1 MSKKNKFYLLEGVTA
16 KGVKALLNDEN
27 SKYRW
32 LRPQRNRR
40 LLVVLMSLGLVLT
53 SMGSYWTSLKN
64 ELNLNEDLGMLIFS
78 ISAIFVILAV
88 IGGYSFL
95 RIAVRSIADAPDELL
110 DERQIQVRDTS
121 FRYAYYAMG
130 YLIAGLI
137 LLMLSG
143 PELNL
148 FQPDGN
154 DGSYMTIAVLFALAS
169 MPSMVMAWRERD
181 ISSSLYGDSSK
192 RIYSRFIAHDPLAP
206 GRYFLLA

>member
-1 MSKKNKFYLLEGVTA
+1 MSKKNKFYWFEGVTE

-40 LLVVLMSLGLVLT
+40 VLVILTALGLLLA
-53 SMGSYWTSLKN
+53 SMGSYWSTLKGALNINPDVSLI
-64 ELNLNEDLGMLIFS
+64 IFS
-78 ISAIFVILAV
+78 VSAIFVILTV
-88 IGGYSFL
+88 VGGYSFL

-110 DERQIQVRDTS
+110 DERQIQVRNTS

-137 LLMLSG
+137 VLMLSG
-143 PELNL
+143 PELKL

-154 DGSYMTIAVLFALAS
+154 DGSFVTVAVLFAFAS
-169 MPSMVMAWRERD
+169 MPSMVMAWREQD
-181 ISSSLYGDSSK
+181 I
-192 RIYSRFIAHDPLAP
+192 
-206 GRYFLLA
+206 